1 MELAIDA
8 GNSRVKYGVFQEG
21 DLMKVIVR
29 EHLTSMDI
37 DEICTENKIT
47 SSIICATRTLT
58 PENIAYLHARKTII
72 LDENTPIPIK
82 NKYRTPK
89 TLGKDRLA
97 GVIGA
102 HFAFPFANN
111 VVIDFGTA
119 MTINFINVKGE
130 FLGGNISPGLKM
142 RLQGLHNY
150 TDQLPLTATDGE
162 FSLYGMDTEQA
173 LRNGALHGI
182 VAEVEYYRAK
192 YMEMF
197 SPLKIILAGGNSVL
211 VSHFLKDS
219 YVIKPDLVLE
229 GLNEI
234 LKTNA

>member
-1 MELAIDA
+1 
-8 GNSRVKYGVFQEG
+8 
-21 DLMKVIVR
+21 
-29 EHLTSMDI
+29 
-37 DEICTENKIT
+37 
-47 SSIICATRTLT
+47 
-58 PENIAYLHARKTII
+58 
-72 LDENTPIPIK
+72 
-82 NKYRTPK
+82 
-89 TLGKDRLA
+89 
-97 GVIGA
+97 
-102 HFAFPFANN
+102 
-111 VVIDFGTA
+111 
-119 MTINFINVKGE
+119 
-130 FLGGNISPGLKM
+130 KM
-142 RLQGLHNY
+142 RLQALHNY

>member
-8 GNSRVKYGVFQEG
+8 GNSRVKYGIFEEG
-21 DLMKVIVR
+21 DLMKVIIHEQLESKDLEQIIT
-29 EHLTSMDI
+29 EH
-37 DEICTENKIT
+37 KIT
-47 SSIICATRTLT
+47 KSIICSSRSLS
-58 PENIAYLHARKTII
+58 PENLAYLHSRKTII

-82 NKYRTPK
+82 NKYRTPT

-97 GVIGA
+97 GAVGA

-111 VVIDFGTA
+111 VIIDFGTA
-119 MTINFINVKGE
+119 MTINFINSKGE
-130 FLGGNISPGLKM
+130 FLGGNIAPGLKM
-142 RLQGLHNY
+142 RLQALHNY
-150 TDQLPLTATDGE
+150 TDQLPLTTSEGE

-173 LRNGALHGI
+173 LRNGAIHGI
-182 VAEVEYYRAK
+182 VAEVEYYRAR
-192 YMEMF
+192 YMEKF

-211 VSHFLKDS
+211 ISHYLKDS

-234 LKTNA
+234 LKINA